1 RDRRGDILSL
11 ARFFLDHMNKEMGRS
26 LLGFSPEAEQA
37 LLEYAWPGN
46 VRELRNVVERAV
58 LLCAGEHIDA
68 PALPLEVLAPMSPKA
83 GQLTYA
89 GMETWSLGD
98 WEKHAI
104 AFALRICG
112 GNKTKAA
119 ELLKISRQTLRT
131 KIKEY
136 GLGDAGEVD

>member
-1 RDRRGDILSL
+1 MSL
-11 ARFFLDHMNKEMGRS
+11 HLFNIFHCFLDHMNKEMGRS
-26 LLGFSPEAEQA
+26 IQGFTPDAEAA

-58 LLCAGEHIDA
+58 LLAAGDRIDA
-68 PALPLEVLAPMSPKA
+68 AALPLEVLAPVAAKP
-83 GQLTYA
+83 GDLPYRN
-89 GMETWSLGD
+89 METWSLAD

-104 AFALRICG
+104 AFALRLCG

-131 KIKEY
+131 KIHEY
-136 GLGDAGEVD
+136 GLGVAGDED